1 MNGAVCVSCDL
12 TRCCI
17 VLLVPA
23 ILSKY
28 DLLQPQT
35 IEKDYRLQK
44 NRQQWAQFRN
54 DLNNTLHW
62 LDDAERHM
70 ANQKVI
76 PTSTLKLVKA
86 INDHKVCTPS
96 ILPLFLL
103 TLK

>member
-1 MNGAVCVSCDL
+1 MNLYLHYVSFA
-12 TRCCI
+12 
-17 VLLVPA
+17 A

-70 ANQKVI
+70 ANQRLI

-86 INDHKVCTPS
+86 INGHKVRP
-96 ILPLFLL
+96 FFEKLL
-103 TLK
+103 KLLHFMVYKM

>member
-1 MNGAVCVSCDL
+1 MSI
-12 TRCCI
+12 T
-17 VLLVPA
+17 A
-23 ILSKY
+23 ILSNY

-70 ANQKVI
+70 ANQRVI
-76 PTSTLKLVKA
+76 PTATIKLVKA
-86 INDHKVCTPS
+86 INDHKVPQSDRKTYE
-96 ILPLFLL
+96 LL
-103 TLK
+103 

>member
-1 MNGAVCVSCDL
+1 MSI
-12 TRCCI
+12 T
-17 VLLVPA
+17 A

-70 ANQKVI
+70 ANQRVI

-86 INDHKVCTPS
+86 INDHKVPQS
-96 ILPLFLL
+96 DLKLYELL
-103 TLK
+103 QITVSNM